1 MSSLCVALLVQAI
14 AGESIQQ
21 SDLRPVALQLLQA
34 SRSAIRTATL
44 SWSRTNFAE
53 TEVRRIHYQSRIG
66 GSDLLL
72 SMRGDDEGVISRTA
86 DGKPAPVSY
95 GPMNVLIRDGD
106 LWTHAD
112 FDVFAEVEPTARGH
126 QGTPDPRTFGLAPV
140 LSFETLE
147 DTVWLGSGDPMG
159 ESWYEEYEEQ
169 GRVVVV
175 WTRGDDE
182 VTYWIEPEHGWNPV
196 RVVHRASGERV
207 AEMRCELENF
217 DGHWFPRRMEF
228 FNASFA
234 DGARPAEVIEIDDAA
249 FNRPSD
255 PPRLSPAD
263 IRVDVGTNI
272 HRYGP
277 ERRNPELAFWDGQKL
292 ISQEEY
298 FRRLG
303 AGELHEGEIHR
314 EALRYTRA
322 LTAERERTTTARPER
337 WFFLGREQGRYT
349 FRTWE
354 SDWERYT
361 RYFIK
366 TFNLSEDQT
375 QRALAILEE
384 CQQRGRAY
392 VAARQQEIDSAQRDM
407 NRHANGEEI
416 QSGAQRGSHAE
427 RGRAE
432 AAATAP
438 APAHARLDALRERV
452 HELIRPLD
460 EIYAELRGRLDRIPT
475 RAQREAVR
483 AAASRPASAPSGG

>member
-1 MSSLCVALLVQAI
+1 MSSICAALLVQAI
-14 AGESIQQ
+14 AGGSIQQ
-21 SDLRPVALQLLQA
+21 SDLRPVALQMLHA
-34 SRSAIRTATL
+34 DRSAIKTATL
-44 SWSRTNFAE
+44 SWSRTDYADAQP
-53 TEVRRIHYQSRIG
+53 RRIHFQSRIG
-66 GSDLLL
+66 GPDLLL

-95 GPMNVLIRDGD
+95 GPVNVLICDGD

-112 FDVFAEVEPTARGH
+112 YDVFAEVEPTARGY

-140 LSFETLE
+140 MSFETLD
-147 DTVWLGSGDPMG
+147 DTVWLGGGDPMG

-175 WTRGDDE
+175 WTHGDDE

-196 RVVHRASGERV
+196 RVVHRAGDRLV

-228 FNASFA
+228 FNPSFA
-234 DGARPAEVIEIDDAA
+234 DGARPAEVIVIDDAA

-255 PPRLSPAD
+255 PPRLGPAD
-263 IRVDVGTNI
+263 IRVDVGTSI

-303 AGELHEGEIHR
+303 AGELHEGDMHR

-322 LTAERERTTTARPER
+322 LTAERERTSTARPER
-337 WFFLGREQGRYT
+337 WFFLGRESGTYT
-349 FRTWE
+349 FHTWE

-361 RYFIK
+361 RQFIK
-366 TFNLSEDQT
+366 TFNLTEDQT
-375 QRALAILEE
+375 QHALSILEE

-392 VAARQQEIDSAQRDM
+392 VAAHQEEIDAAQREM
-407 NRHANGEEI
+407 KRHAQGETKPDV
-416 QSGAQRGSHAE
+416 QRSSRAD
-427 RGRAE
+427 RGRPE
-432 AAATAP
+432 AAVTAP
-438 APAHARLDALRERV
+438 TSAHQRLEALREQV
-452 HELIRPLD
+452 HQLIRPLD

-483 AAASRPASAPSGG
+483 AATSRPASAPSGG